1 MGTPM
6 RTLSIPALLSVA
18 LLAGCGAAQPPMAA
32 APATLDG
39 TAWVLAEA
47 AGAPAEFPLT
57 LNFEGDRVTGVAPCN
72 NFFGAWGTGP
82 GDAIALGPLAATRR
96 GCAQSGVEADYL
108 NALTEA
114 TRAGIGA
121 DSLTLFGPGG
131 APVMRF
137 LRAR

>member
-1 MGTPM
+1 M
-6 RTLSIPALLSVA
+6 RALSIPAPLAALA
-18 LLAGCGAAQPPMAA
+18 LLAACGAAQPPRAA
-32 APATLDG
+32 APASLDG

-57 LNFEGDRVTGVAPCN
+57 LNFEAERLTGVAPCN
-72 NFFGAWGTGP
+72 NFFGAWGMQGA
-82 GDAIALGPLAATRR
+82 DAIAIGPLAATRR
-96 GCAQSGVEADYL
+96 ACAQLALEADYL

-114 TRAGIGA
+114 TRAQVGA